1 MKHQNRGTWL
11 TYFWGRWVE
20 LNGFILRQDQRQ
32 KSKENGDYRTTYQ
45 KPYGL
50 QPAKM
55 HGNIQ
60 AEEKVWEKLKVTDN
74 KKIFRDRV
82 YQGLH
87 IRKDKK
93 KENVAN
99 WGRIANILTSVA
111 EELCG
116 LEENNTKP

>member
-1 MKHQNRGTWL
+1 MRKVNR
-11 TYFWGRWVE
+11 
-20 LNGFILRQDQRQ
+20 
-32 KSKENGDYRTTYQ
+32 ENQ
-45 KPYGL
+45 
-50 QPAKM
+50 
-55 HGNIQ
+55 
-60 AEEKVWEKLKVTDN
+60 KVTDN
-74 KKIFRDRV
+74 KDIFRERV

-111 EELCG
+111 EEVCG